1 MKKFLRFLF
10 ILLILGAGL
19 GFGAIHLYATELI
32 SQPDR
37 RIAEATPKDVNLD
50 YDNLTIIGEG
60 GIEMQGFWTLT
71 KQEPKGVIILVHG
84 IGANRAQMIE
94 KANLL
99 AQQGFDAVMMDGR
112 AHGESEGDYV
122 TYGFFEKKDVQ
133 KIVDFIK
140 EENEDIPVG
149 IWGASLGGAIALQ
162 AMAEDNRIEFG
173 VAESTFR
180 SMDEI
185 VFDYGKRM
193 ARGVMLKPVTD
204 YALRRAGEEG
214 GFDPQVVRP
223 IESVTQINQPV
234 MIAHGDADQR
244 ISVSYGQDLYDNLKT
259 EDKELVIVPG
269 AGHLDMMEVGGEGF
283 ISLVMDFLNAQVEI
297 E

>member
-10 ILLILGAGL
+10 FLLILGAGL
-19 GFGAIHLYATELI
+19 GFGAIHLYATEFI

-37 RIAEATPKDVNLD
+37 RIAEATPEDVNLD

-133 KIVDFIK
+133 KIVDFIN

-283 ISLVMDFLNAQVEI
+283 ISLVMDFMNAQVEN

>member
-10 ILLILGAGL
+10 FLLLLGAGL
-19 GFGAIHLYATELI
+19 GFGAIHLYAADLI
-32 SQPDR
+32 TQPER
-37 RIAEATPKDVNLD
+37 RIAEATPEDLNLD
-50 YDNLTIIGEG
+50 YDNLTVIGEG
-60 GIEMQGFWTLT
+60 DIELKGFWTLT
-71 KQEPKGVIILVHG
+71 KEEPKGVIVLLHG

-112 AHGESEGDYV
+112 AHGESQGDHV
-122 TYGFFEKKDVQ
+122 TYGYFEKKDVQ

-140 EENEDIPVG
+140 EENADIPVG

-162 AMAEDNRIEFG
+162 AMAEDDRIEFG
-173 VAESTFR
+173 VVESTFR

-204 YALRRAGEEG
+204 YALKRAGEEG
-214 GFDPQVVRP
+214 GFDPQAVRP
-223 IESVTQINQPV
+223 IESVTQISQPV

-244 ISVSYGQDLYDNLKT
+244 ISVSYGQDLYDKLKT

-283 ISLVMDFLNAQVEI
+283 ISLVMDFMNSQVEI